1 MTEEHTISIY
11 EKGTWKLLEIVDYR
25 RIPHTRYTEYPQY
38 AFDTKDDKGT
48 ITTIWIGENQSTGSK
63 YFSFLT
69 AATGNF
75 LLEVGDKINPE
86 KLINKKIMGLWGKET
101 RTKKDPVDAFL
112 RFLPCSGE
120 DAAFEK
126 ADEIAET
133 VKTEKPIEE
142 EEKKEPEKAPSKE
155 ERKPPTIEENI
166 GLEKF
171 M

>member
-25 RIPHTRYTEYPQY
+25 RIPHTKYTTYPQY
-38 AFDTKDDKGT
+38 AFDVKDEKGEL
-48 ITTIWIGENQSTGSK
+48 TTVWIGENQSTGSK

-75 LLEVGDKINPE
+75 LLEVGDKVNPE

-101 RTKKDPVDAFL
+101 RTKKEPVDAFL
-112 RFLPCSGE
+112 RFLPCSKPFLGV
-120 DAAFEK
+120 DPAYPSSDKTVEK
-126 ADEIAET
+126 KPEPQ
-133 VKTEKPIEE
+133 KEK
-142 EEKKEPEKAPSKE
+142 EEKE
-155 ERKPPTIEENI
+155 EQHGPVEIEDVK
-166 GLEKF
+166 LQRF